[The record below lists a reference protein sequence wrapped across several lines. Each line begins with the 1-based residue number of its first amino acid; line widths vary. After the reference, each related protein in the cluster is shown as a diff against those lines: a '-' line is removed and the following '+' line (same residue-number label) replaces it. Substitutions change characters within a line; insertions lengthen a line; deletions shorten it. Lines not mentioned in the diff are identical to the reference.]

1 MDGHGAGGRYGR
13 SMGVA
18 AGWYVTAIAAVAVGT
33 TSVPSTPVDDDCAAW
48 FSCLSPGESL
58 AFVALVWGA
67 PIFVGV
73 MFVTALVAALAVR
86 LVPSAVVAG
95 TLAAVVSLTLCGA
108 VLAGLV

>member
-1 MDGHGAGGRYGR
+1 MDRHGARGRYGR
-13 SMGVA
+13 SMAVA

-33 TSVPSTPVDDDCAAW
+33 TSVPSTPPDDDCAAW

-67 PIFVGV
+67 PIFVGLL
-73 MFVTALVAALAVR
+73 FVTALVAALAVR

-95 TLAAVVSLTLCGA
+95 TLSAGVSFTLCVA
-108 VLAGLV
+108 VLAGLA